1 MKTQKKSDE
10 KQSNY
15 DVILG
20 GTNWLKFSPIST
32 KIHKFCVFC
41 FITFFDLDLLK

>member
-1 MKTQKKSDE
+1 MKIQKKSDE

-32 KIHKFCVFC
+32 
-41 FITFFDLDLLK
+41 